1 MLSVP
6 HHDFL
11 SSPMMKKKKKSCKKA
26 IDALDS
32 VEDELEDLGVAVA
45 TVSKKKKACH
55 PVMARSWRAFVT

>member
-45 TVSKKKKACH
+45 TVSKKKK
-55 PVMARSWRAFVT
+55 PVIQSWQDLGGRL